1 MNKLIALGGVLVI
14 SLFVMTTMGCNTEL
28 CGDEKAITVGSGNY
42 ATTYKLLCIKDKGH
56 AGEHS
61 APGEGRIET
70 WK

>member
-28 CGDEKAITVGSGNY
+28 CGDEHKIGSGDY
-42 ATTYKLLCIKDKGH
+42 TYTLLCIKDKGH

-61 APGEGRIET
+61 APGNGKIET